1 MEARRTDMLPL
12 WDDFGLPP
20 SATMDAM
27 DALPATP
34 TRPLVAKQ
42 ALVAAAARISTPDS
56 FTNPTQLISVDG
68 APVIIHLLRMLQS
81 AGIVRSVIT
90 LGHAAH
96 LLEAEV
102 RKHTFDTMA
111 IEFVLCESS
120 SWKRGHASN
129 ILAARSMFQE
139 DEPFLLVMS
148 DHIFDQRLLRRCAAV
163 QLHPGCACVLVDES
177 TCMVDWARPGGAH
190 CKAHCRNGH
199 CGSLVK
205 VLKGE
210 GKLVSRIGKS
220 LTGFDALEAGAYV
233 VTPCVFEVLRRLLV
247 ESIYC
252 TLAEAMQVF
261 ASKGK
266 LSYVLT
272 DELDWFSEQ
281 TVASLHTRSFS
292 TAVEPEWRERALAML
307 RVSSPHLSAEN
318 PWTTPLYDLGQTIGE
333 GSTSVVIQGNSS
345 TGEHMAFSGSSD
357 DLAGMGGAAGGPSS
371 LARRMARRQRGLAV
385 KVVRKGAT
393 EGRLD
398 DVERLVMWEVH
409 VLQRLSHN
417 HIVRVMDVI
426 EVVDATYIVMERVD
440 GTVSTRPLHIHA
452 RAYPKRGPKAAFHGQ
467 SPLSR
472 STYCTFAAGPEL
484 TEYIYEQPNRR
495 LPPSKAIL
503 LFSHGERCPHYR
515 LPGLLISLATFCLLP
530 PASCLPPPASRLH
543 SSLHSS
549 LLPPRTRRASLLCLW
564 PVALTSVCPL
574 YPRRSAL
581 RPTPCALARDPPLRR
596 EARQCAAQQGMRPRR
611 ADRLG
616 LRSAARYA
624 NRALYVRHPRVR
636 LAGAAHRILSRFGHR
651 SAQVVPGNGRLVARR
666 HVLRDGNGRAPL

>member
-1 MEARRTDMLPL
+1 
-12 WDDFGLPP
+12 
-20 SATMDAM
+20 
-27 DALPATP
+27 
-34 TRPLVAKQ
+34 
-42 ALVAAAARISTPDS
+42 
-56 FTNPTQLISVDG
+56 
-68 APVIIHLLRMLQS
+68 MLQS
-81 AGIVRSVIT
+81 AGIARSVIT

-163 QLHPGCACVLVDES
+163 PLLPGCACVLVDES
-177 TCMVDWARPGGAH
+177 TCMVDWAKPGGAH

-318 PWTTPLYDLGQTIGE
+318 PWTTPLYDLGQTIGA

-440 GTVSTRPLHIHA
+440 G
-452 RAYPKRGPKAAFHGQ
+452 
-467 SPLSR
+467 
-472 STYCTFAAGPEL
+472 PEL

-503 LFSHGERCPHYR
+503 LFSHV
-515 LPGLLISLATFCLLP
+515 L
-530 PASCLPPPASRLH
+530 
-543 SSLHSS
+543 
-549 LLPPRTRRASLLCLW
+549 
-564 PVALTSVCPL
+564 
-574 YPRRSAL
+574 SAL
-581 RPTPCALARDPPLRR
+581 RHAHSRGILHCDVKPDNVRLSKACDHAVLTDWGYARQPGTRTEHYMCGTPAYASPEQLTGYSPDSVTGRRKLCPATDVWSLGVMFYEMVTGALPFDADDYHTLVKRVLATSYQVPDWVEHSAVGLISSMLQLCPSDRASIDELCHTALVR
-596 EARQCAAQQGMRPRR
+596 EAYPQGWTEQLLQSASTNLLFDAQCGACDDGGGSSCGVAA
-611 ADRLG
+611 L
-616 LRSAARYA
+616 
-624 NRALYVRHPRVR
+624 VHRVR
-636 LAGAAHRILSRFGHR
+636 GATLCWWSK
-651 SAQVVPGNGRLVARR
+651 VPPACRQSVWLLLYGAMCTAALWSQMYSTAEGAET
-666 HVLRDGNGRAPL
+666 VLTGTGGG